1 MNVQIFPYTIHM
13 EGGGQNGKYI
23 SLELKL
29 FAAVDTGQ
37 HWPYS
42 SSQQHLRNLY
52 IKDIK
57 ILLGRTV
64 EYC

>member
-52 IKDIK
+52 IKI
-57 ILLGRTV
+57 
-64 EYC
+64 